1 MKLKT
6 IWFFTILLFS
16 AMSIGQTTIKG
27 TVSDSKKEPLVGVN
41 VIVKG
46 TKTGTVSD
54 GNGNYSI
61 NVPNKQAE
69 IEFSYLGF
77 TTKLVK
83 VGTNTTINVVLESSD
98 NKLDEIVVVGFAA
111 IKKSDLTSSIA
122 TVKGKELKTMTVG
135 NASESLQG
143 KAAGI
148 QVVNSGGPGSV
159 PKVFIRGIST
169 INLSTDPLYVVDGIP
184 MGTNINFLNTNEIE
198 SMEILKDASASA
210 IYGSRASNGVI
221 LITTKRGKSGAIKF
235 NLDTSY
241 GVQLMKNPYNMANA
255 EEYATIFNTAA
266 VQSGFPAEFGDPA
279 SYRGKSTDWW
289 NAGIKERAA
298 VSNISF
304 GLQGGTDT
312 HTFAVSLNFY
322 KQDSFYEKGGWEK
335 FTSRI
340 SSDYKFTK
348 KVSAGFSLNPRYES
362 WGNPGNWADF
372 DRIDP
377 ITPIYK
383 PADQLTGTE
392 NEYSIYARSPTYVW
406 NPIAAVKRFNSAN
419 KQYSLASNGYVQLSP
434 VKGLIIRS
442 QGSYEINST
451 ISDNFNPDFI
461 IDVAHESL
469 LINNISRST
478 NLTRSWSLQNTATYS
493 NTFAQKHNV
502 SLMVGNTA
510 EEFNGANLYGAKSKL
525 PNNTDELREI
535 NAGTLN
541 PQTSGTSYTNSIVSY
556 LSRLTYNFDNKYY
569 LTATYRRDGS
579 SKFLANNKWA
589 SFPSASFA
597 WKASNESFMSKYSDV
612 LSDLKFR
619 VGWGKVGNQNLPAS
633 VYLSKLG
640 QNYYTFGDLVVNT
653 TYPSAV
659 PNKDIKWET
668 VEDLNTGVDFG
679 FFQNKLTGTVEFYT
693 KTTENMLFQKS
704 YPNYSGYPNDARIWS
719 NVGSMTAQGLEFSL
733 SYKNKLGE
741 FNYGANLNFTK
752 SNVKMTKLS
761 VDNEQLFGN
770 GERTLTVAND
780 EPGYFYGYKA
790 DGLFQNNVELNAH
803 TNNNG
808 DLLQPYAKAG
818 DVRFVDVNGDGVL
831 NADDR
836 TKIGSPWAKY
846 TVGLNLN
853 CSYKRFDF
861 IANIYS
867 SIGNDIVNQNKD
879 ELYNAVSR
887 TNKISGLSD
896 LAWHGE
902 GTSNSVPRLSQTD
915 NNQNFSKFSSYYVED
930 GSFARLKNIQL
941 GYTIENKLG
950 FDKIRCSVSGQN
962 LLTITKY
969 SGVEPEVG
977 GDVLG
982 FGFGGWNYPVQK
994 TVLFGLN
1001 LTF

>member
-6 IWFFTILLFS
+6 ILFLTALLHS
-16 AMSIGQTTIKG
+16 VMSMGQISIKG
-27 TVSDSKKEPLVGVN
+27 TVSDSNEVPLPGVN
-41 VIVKG
+41 IVLMG
-46 TKTGTVSD
+46 TTTGAVTD
-54 GNGNYSI
+54 FDGNYSI
-61 NVPNKQAE
+61 KVPNQQSE

-77 TTKLVK
+77 VTKSVT
-83 VGTNTTINVVLESSD
+83 VGTNTTVNVILESSESI
-98 NKLDEIVVVGFAA
+98 LDEIVLIGYAA
-111 IKKSDLTSSIA
+111 VKKSDLTSSIVS
-122 TVKGKELKTMTVG
+122 VKGKELKTMTVG
-135 NASESLQG
+135 NVAESLQG

-148 QVVNSGGPGSV
+148 QVVSSGGPGSV

-198 SMEILKDASASA
+198 SMEVLKDASASA

-221 LITTKRGKSGAIKF
+221 LITTKRGKIGEIRF

-241 GVQLMKNPYNMANA
+241 GVQMMENPYHMADA

-266 VQSGFPAEFGDPA
+266 TQSGFPIEFGDPA

-289 NAGIKERAA
+289 NAGIKKNSA
-298 VSNISF
+298 VYNISF
-304 GLQGGTDT
+304 GLQGGTEN
-312 HTFAVSLNFY
+312 HTYAVSLNYY
-322 KQDSFYEKGGWEK
+322 KQDSFYETGGWEK

-340 SSDYKFTK
+340 SSDYKFSK
-348 KVSAGFSLNPRYES
+348 IVSAGFSLNPRYES

-383 PADQLTGTE
+383 PADQLTGDE
-392 NEYSIYARSPTYVW
+392 NEFSVYARSPTYVW
-406 NPIAAVKRFNSAN
+406 NPVATVRRFFQKN
-419 KQYSLASNGYVQLSP
+419 KHYSLASNGYIQVAP
-434 VKGLIIRS
+434 FKGLIIRS
-442 QGSYEINST
+442 QGSYEINNT

-469 LINNISRST
+469 LINRISRST

-493 NTFAQKHNV
+493 NTFADKHNV

-510 EEFNGANLYGAKSKL
+510 EEYNGANLYGSISKL
-525 PNNTDELREI
+525 PNNSEELRELR
-535 NAGTLN
+535 AGTLN
-541 PQTSGTSYTNSIVSY
+541 PQTDGTSYTNSIVSY
-556 LSRLTYNFDNKYY
+556 LSRLAYNYDNKYY

-589 SFPSASFA
+589 TFPSASFA
-597 WKASNESFMSKYSDV
+597 WKASNESFMAKYLDV
-612 LSDLKFR
+612 LSELKFR
-619 VGWGKVGNQNLPAS
+619 VGWGRVGNQNLPAS

-640 QNYYTFGDLVVNT
+640 QGFYTFGDAVVNT

-668 VEDLNTGVDFG
+668 VEDFNAGIDFG
-679 FFQNKLTGTVEFYT
+679 FLDNKFSGTIEGYY
-693 KTTENMLFQKS
+693 KTTENMLFLKS

-719 NVGSMTAQGLEFSL
+719 NVGSMSVRGFESSL
-733 SYKNKLGE
+733 NYKDNIGA
-741 FNYGANLNFTK
+741 FNYGVGLNVTNSK
-752 SNVKMTKLS
+752 VKMSKLS

-770 GERTLTVAND
+770 GEKTLTIINE
-780 EPGYFYGYKA
+780 EPGFYYGYKA
-790 DGLFQNNVELNAH
+790 DGLFQNNIELNAH
-803 TNNNG
+803 TNEFG
-808 DLLQPYAKAG
+808 DILQPYAKEG
-818 DVRFVDVNGDGVL
+818 DIRFVDVNGDGVL
-831 NADDR
+831 DADDR
-836 TKIGSPWAKY
+836 TKIGSPWPKY

-853 CSYKRFDF
+853 ASYKRFDF
-861 IANIYS
+861 LANIYS

-879 ELYNAVSR
+879 ELYNALHR
-887 TNKISGLSD
+887 INKISGLSD

-902 GTSNSVPRLSQTD
+902 GTSNTIPRLSQTD
-915 NNQNFSKFSSYYVED
+915 NNQNFAKFSSYYVED
-930 GSFARLKNIQL
+930 GSFVRLKNVQL
-941 GYTIENKLG
+941 GYTIKNKFG
-950 FDKIRCSVSGQN
+950 FDKIRGSISGQN
-962 LLTITKY
+962 LLTLTKY

-994 TVLFGLN
+994 TVLFGIN
-1001 LTF
+1001 VTF